1 MYHEFRKRGTG
12 LLARSLAEPG
22 LLLWVL
28 LAVVLVVLVAN
39 PLGRIILTSVQDD
52 ATGSATLKN
61 YIGAFGSSRHLTAL
75 VNTLTMGG
83 AVVLLAA
90 LLAVPLAW
98 AVART
103 DMPGR
108 ELVRIAALAVF
119 IMPPYL
125 LAVGWILLAG
135 PNAGWLNKLWIS
147 LTHASAG
154 PLNVFSFGGLVFIM
168 GSHLF
173 FFIFVFTT
181 TALELVSP
189 EMEDAAS
196 ILGAGVWRTARKVTL
211 PLVVPAVLGGAILTF
226 LQAIALFGVPALI
239 SIPARYPVMATQLWE
254 FFEYPVRIGA
264 AAAYSVPLIIMT
276 AMLLGLQRWLLG
288 RRGYVTVGGKG
299 GVRRLVRLG
308 WWRWPLCA
316 WALLVIAV
324 TLVLPFVVLL
334 QAAFA
339 KAWGKGW
346 TLDNLTLANFR
357 YVLFEHSAAQLG
369 LANSVVYAA
378 STAALTV
385 LLAFG
390 AAYVIERRLVPFGNA
405 LEFLC
410 TVPVVIPGIV
420 LAIGFYAAYAGPPF
434 ALYGSPLLLILR
446 IHDPLFADRVCRQ
459 RERPAQHPSRHGSG
473 GAHPGRRSR
482 ACNPAGD
489 GAAAPAQPARRRHPG
504 LRLRQPGAQHRNLS
518 HRSEHPGPV
527 RRPHQHERGRQ
538 SRSARRPRHASA
550 GAHRRDRR
558 GGVVIAGP
566 RCSIHGADAWRTSFL
581 NA

>member
-1 MYHEFRKRGTG
+1 MYHELRKRGTG

-28 LAVVLVVLVAN
+28 LAVALVVLVAN

-52 ATGSATLKN
+52 ATGAATLRN
-61 YIGAFGSSRHLTAL
+61 YIGAFGSSRHLTAF

-83 AVVLLAA
+83 AVVLLAT

-147 LTHASAG
+147 LTYTSAG

-168 GSHLF
+168 ASHLF

-181 TALELVSP
+181 AALELVSP

-264 AAAYSVPLIIMT
+264 AAAYSLPLIVMT
-276 AMLLGLQRWLLG
+276 AVLLGLQRWLLG

-369 LANSVVYAA
+369 LANSIVYAA

-390 AAYVIERRLVPFGNA
+390 AAYVIERQLVPFGNA
-405 LEFLC
+405 LGFLC

-434 ALYGSPLLLILR
+434 ALYGSPLLLILAFTTRFLPIAFAGSASGLRSIHPDMEAAVR
-446 IHDPLFADRVCRQ
+446 ILGGGRALAIRRVMAPLL
-459 RERPAQHPSRHGSG
+459 
-473 GAHPGRRSR
+473 RRSLLGV
-482 ACNPAGD
+482 AILVFVSASQELSTAIFLTGPNTQVLSVVLINMSEEGNLEALAAL
-489 GAAAPAQPARRRHPG
+489 GALLLALTVVIVAVAWS
-504 LRLRQPGAQHRNLS
+504 LL
-518 HRSEHPGPV
+518 
-527 RRPHQHERGRQ
+527 GRDVLFTE
-538 SRSARRPRHASA
+538 PM
-550 GAHRRDRR
+550 R
-558 GGVVIAGP
+558 GGP
-566 RCSIHGADAWRTSFL
+566 RS
-581 NA
+581 

>member
-1 MYHEFRKRGTG
+1 MP
-12 LLARSLAEPG
+12 AR
-22 LLLWVL
+22 
-28 LAVVLVVLVAN
+28 
-39 PLGRIILTSVQDD
+39 
-52 ATGSATLKN
+52 
-61 YIGAFGSSRHLTAL
+61 
-75 VNTLTMGG
+75 
-83 AVVLLAA
+83 
-90 LLAVPLAW
+90 
-98 AVART
+98 
-103 DMPGR
+103 
-108 ELVRIAALAVF
+108 
-119 IMPPYL
+119 
-125 LAVGWILLAG
+125 
-135 PNAGWLNKLWIS
+135 LNKLYIS

-168 GSHLF
+168 ASHLF

-264 AAAYSVPLIIMT
+264 AAAYSLPLIVMT
-276 AMLLGLQRWLLG
+276 AVLLGLQRRLLG

-324 TLVLPFVVLL
+324 TMVLPFVVLL

-369 LANSVVYAA
+369 LANSIVYAA

-405 LEFLC
+405 LGFLC

-420 LAIGFYAAYAGPPF
+420 LAIGFYAAYAGPPL
-434 ALYGSPLLLILR
+434 ALYGSPLLLILAFTTRFLPIAFAGSASGLRSIHPDMEAAAR
-446 IHDPLFADRVCRQ
+446 ILGGGRALAIRRVMAPLL
-459 RERPAQHPSRHGSG
+459 
-473 GAHPGRRSR
+473 RRSLLGV
-482 ACNPAGD
+482 AILVFVSASQELSTAIFLTGPNTQVLSVVLINMSEEGNLEALAAL
-489 GAAAPAQPARRRHPG
+489 GALLLALTVVIVAVAWS
-504 LRLRQPGAQHRNLS
+504 LL
-518 HRSEHPGPV
+518 
-527 RRPHQHERGRQ
+527 GRDVLFTE
-538 SRSARRPRHASA
+538 PM
-550 GAHRRDRR
+550 R
-558 GGVVIAGP
+558 GGP
-566 RCSIHGADAWRTSFL
+566 RS
-581 NA
+581 